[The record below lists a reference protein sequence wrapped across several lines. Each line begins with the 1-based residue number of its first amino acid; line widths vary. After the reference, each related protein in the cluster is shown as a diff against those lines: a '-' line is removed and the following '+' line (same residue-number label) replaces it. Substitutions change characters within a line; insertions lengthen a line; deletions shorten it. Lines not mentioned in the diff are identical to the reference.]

1 MRREREQQLA
11 VVGRELERLDERALD
26 ARAEPERSEVHA
38 PPERVLHD
46 AGDRTCAARRIRGR
60 RGRRR
65 RIGRCRGARWLELAE
80 DTQPAVRRRAAEV
93 RARRAPIAVHAYA
106 IVARVGVAL
115 EQRRVAVPRLL
126 GQG

>member
-1 MRREREQQLA
+1 MWREREEQLA

-46 AGDRTCAARRIRGR
+46 AGDRTCAARRI